1 MASRSSSSSTTCGW
15 SWGSASGWRSSTSVA
30 RSLRALRPRSRATRP
45 CARRISARPTMP
57 EPLLEVRDLVVRY
70 GAIEAVHG
78 ISFDVH
84 AGEVVALIGANGAGK
99 TTTLSAISGLVRP
112 AGGAIRLA
120 GRDLTRAAPHEIVRA
135 GLVQVPEGREILAR
149 MSVHENL
156 LLSGATDVAPMYE
169 RFPILAERR
178 ALLAGNL
185 SGGEQQLLAIA
196 RALLAK
202 PKVLLLDEPSL
213 GLAPKMVATVF
224 EVLRELKAG
233 GTTMLVVEQNA
244 LRALR
249 LADRAYVLELG
260 RIGLSGTGAALLEDS
275 AVGRAYLGA

>member
-1 MASRSSSSSTTCGW
+1 MT
-15 SWGSASGWRSSTSVA
+15 
-30 RSLRALRPRSRATRP
+30 
-45 CARRISARPTMP
+45 
-57 EPLLEVRDLVVRY
+57 EPMLEVRDLVVRY

-78 ISFDVH
+78 IGFEVH
-84 AGEVVALIGANGAGK
+84 RGEVVALIGANGAGK
-99 TTTLSAISGLVRP
+99 TSTLAAISGLLRP
-112 AGGAIRLA
+112 ARGSVRLA
-120 GRDLTRAAPHEIVRA
+120 GRELAGAAPHTIFRA

-156 LLSGATDVAPMYE
+156 LLSGADDVRTMYE

-178 ALLAGNL
+178 GLPAGNL

-202 PKVLLLDEPSL
+202 PRVLLLDEPSL

-224 EVLRELKAG
+224 GVLAELKAA
-233 GTTMLVVEQNA
+233 GTTMLLVEQNA

-260 RIGLSGTGAALLEDS
+260 RIGLTGTGAALLQDS
-275 AVGRAYLGA
+275 GVARAYLGA

>member
-1 MASRSSSSSTTCGW
+1 MP
-15 SWGSASGWRSSTSVA
+15 VA
-30 RSLRALRPRSRATRP
+30 
-45 CARRISARPTMP
+45 MP
-57 EPLLEVRDLVVRY
+57 DPMLVVRDLVVRY

-78 ISFDVH
+78 IGFEVR

-99 TTTLSAISGLVRP
+99 TSTLAAISGLVRP
-112 AGGAIRLA
+112 ARGAVLLA
-120 GRDLTRAAPHEIVRA
+120 GRDLAGAPPHTIVRA

-169 RFPILAERR
+169 RFPILSERR

-202 PKVLLLDEPSL
+202 PTVLLLDEPSL

-224 EVLRELKAG
+224 AVLAELKAS
-233 GTTMLVVEQNA
+233 GTTMLLVEQNA

-249 LADRAYVLELG
+249 LADRAYVLEVG
-260 RIGLSGTGAALLEDS
+260 QIGLSGTGAALLQDS
-275 AVGRAYLGA
+275 GVARAYLGA

>member
-1 MASRSSSSSTTCGW
+1 
-15 SWGSASGWRSSTSVA
+15 
-30 RSLRALRPRSRATRP
+30 
-45 CARRISARPTMP
+45 MP
-57 EPLLEVRDLVVRY
+57 EPALDVRDLVVRY

-78 ISFDVH
+78 ISFDVQ

-99 TTTLSAISGLVRP
+99 TSTLVALSGLVRP
-112 AGGAIRLA
+112 ARGTVRLL
-120 GRDLTRAAPHEIVRA
+120 GRDLAGAPPHTIVRA

-156 LLSGATDVAPMYE
+156 LLSGATDATAMYE

-178 ALLAGNL
+178 ALPAGNL

-202 PKVLLLDEPSL
+202 PRVLLLDEPSL
-213 GLAPKMVATVF
+213 GLAPKMVAAVF
-224 EVLRELKAG
+224 EVLAELKRS
-233 GTTMLVVEQNA
+233 GTTMLLVEQNA

-249 LADRAYVLELG
+249 LADRGYVLELG
-260 RIGLSGTGAALLEDS
+260 RIGLTGTGAALLQD
-275 AVGRAYLGA
+275 AGVARAYLGA

>member
-1 MASRSSSSSTTCGW
+1 MAE
-15 SWGSASGWRSSTSVA
+15 
-30 RSLRALRPRSRATRP
+30 
-45 CARRISARPTMP
+45 TM
-57 EPLLEVRDLVVRY
+57 LEVRDLVVRY

-78 ISFDVH
+78 ITFEVH
-84 AGEVVALIGANGAGK
+84 TGEVVALIGANGAGK

-112 AGGAIRLA
+112 KRGSIRLA
-120 GRDLTRAAPHEIVRA
+120 GVDLTRAAPHQIVRA

-156 LLSGATDVAPMYE
+156 LLSGAADVAPMYE

-178 ALLAGNL
+178 TLLAGNL

-213 GLAPKMVATVF
+213 GLAPKMVAAVF
-224 EVLRELKAG
+224 DTIADLRRQG
-233 GTTMLVVEQNA
+233 MTMLLVEQNA

-249 LADRAYVLELG
+249 LADRAYVMELG
-260 RIGLSGTGAALLEDS
+260 RLTMTGTGSELLHDERV
-275 AVGRAYLGA
+275 ARTYLGA

>member
-1 MASRSSSSSTTCGW
+1 MT
-15 SWGSASGWRSSTSVA
+15 
-30 RSLRALRPRSRATRP
+30 
-45 CARRISARPTMP
+45 
-57 EPLLEVRDLVVRY
+57 EPMLEIRDLVVRY
-70 GAIEAVHG
+70 GTIEAVHG
-78 ISFDVH
+78 IGFEVYL
-84 AGEVVALIGANGAGK
+84 GEVVALIGANGAGK
-99 TTTLSAISGLVRP
+99 TSTLAAISGLVRP
-112 AGGAIRLA
+112 ARGSVRLA
-120 GRDLTRAAPHEIVRA
+120 GRELAGAAPHTIFGA

-156 LLSGATDVAPMYE
+156 LLSGATDVRAMYE

-178 ALLAGNL
+178 GLPAGNL

-202 PKVLLLDEPSL
+202 PRVLLLDEPSL

-224 EVLRELKAG
+224 EVLAELKAA
-233 GTTMLVVEQNA
+233 GTTMLLVEQNA

-260 RIGLSGTGAALLEDS
+260 RIGLTGTGAALLRDS
-275 AVGRAYLGA
+275 GVARAYLGA

>member
-1 MASRSSSSSTTCGW
+1 MA
-15 SWGSASGWRSSTSVA
+15 
-30 RSLRALRPRSRATRP
+30 
-45 CARRISARPTMP
+45 
-57 EPLLEVRDLVVRY
+57 EPMLDVSDLVVRY

-78 ISFDVH
+78 VGFEVRE
-84 AGEVVALIGANGAGK
+84 GEVVALIGANGAGK
-99 TTTLSAISGLVRP
+99 SSTLNAISGLVRP
-112 AGGAIRLA
+112 AKGSIRLA
-120 GRDLTRAAPHEIVRA
+120 GRELAGAAPHTIFAA

-156 LLSGATDVAPMYE
+156 LLSGASDVTAMYE

-178 ALLAGNL
+178 ALPAGNL

-202 PKVLLLDEPSL
+202 PRVLLLDEPSL

-224 EVLRELKAG
+224 DVLTELKRA
-233 GTTMLVVEQNA
+233 GTTMLLVEQNA

-260 RIGLSGTGAALLEDS
+260 RIGLTGTGDALLRD
-275 AVGRAYLGA
+275 AGVTRAYLGA

>member
-1 MASRSSSSSTTCGW
+1 MA
-15 SWGSASGWRSSTSVA
+15 
-30 RSLRALRPRSRATRP
+30 
-45 CARRISARPTMP
+45 
-57 EPLLEVRDLVVRY
+57 EPMLDVSDLVVRY

-78 ISFDVH
+78 VGFEVRE
-84 AGEVVALIGANGAGK
+84 GEVVALIGANGAGK
-99 TTTLSAISGLVRP
+99 SSTLNAISGLVRP
-112 AGGAIRLA
+112 AKGSIRLA
-120 GRDLTRAAPHEIVRA
+120 GRELAGAAPHTIFAA

-156 LLSGATDVAPMYE
+156 LLSGSSDVTAMYE

-178 ALLAGNL
+178 ALPAGNL

-202 PKVLLLDEPSL
+202 PRVLLLDEPSL

-224 EVLRELKAG
+224 DVLTELKRA
-233 GTTMLVVEQNA
+233 GTTMLLVEQNA

-260 RIGLSGTGAALLEDS
+260 RIGLTGTGDALLRD
-275 AVGRAYLGA
+275 AGVTRAYLGA

>member
-1 MASRSSSSSTTCGW
+1 MT
-15 SWGSASGWRSSTSVA
+15 
-30 RSLRALRPRSRATRP
+30 
-45 CARRISARPTMP
+45 
-57 EPLLEVRDLVVRY
+57 EPMLEVRDLVVRY

-78 ISFDVH
+78 IGFEVYL
-84 AGEVVALIGANGAGK
+84 GEVVALIGANGAGK
-99 TTTLSAISGLVRP
+99 TSTLAAISGLVRP
-112 AGGAIRLA
+112 ARGSVRLA
-120 GRDLTRAAPHEIVRA
+120 GRELAGAAPHTIFGA

-156 LLSGATDVAPMYE
+156 LLSGAADVSAMYE

-178 ALLAGNL
+178 RLPAGNL

-202 PKVLLLDEPSL
+202 PRLLLLDEPSL

-224 EVLRELKAG
+224 DVLAELKAG
-233 GTTMLVVEQNA
+233 GTTMLLVEQNA

-260 RIGLSGTGAALLEDS
+260 RIGLTGTGAALLRDS
-275 AVGRAYLGA
+275 GVARAYLGA

>member
-1 MASRSSSSSTTCGW
+1 M
-15 SWGSASGWRSSTSVA
+15 
-30 RSLRALRPRSRATRP
+30 
-45 CARRISARPTMP
+45 TMP
-57 EPLLEVRDLVVRY
+57 ETGLEVRDLVVRY
-70 GAIEAVHG
+70 GAIEALHG
-78 ISFDVH
+78 ISFDVG

-99 TTTLSAISGLVRP
+99 TSTLGAISGIVHP

-120 GRDLTRAAPHEIVRA
+120 GRDLVGAAPHAIVRA
-135 GLVQVPEGREILAR
+135 GVIQVPEGREILAR

-156 LLSGATDVAPMYE
+156 LLSGARDASAMYE

-178 ALLAGNL
+178 DLAAGSL

-196 RALLAK
+196 RALLAR
-202 PKVLLLDEPSL
+202 PRVLLLDEPSL

-224 EVLRELKAG
+224 GVLAELKAA
-233 GTTMLVVEQNA
+233 GTTMLLVEQNA

-260 RIGLSGTGAALLEDS
+260 RIGLTGTGAALLRDA
-275 AVGRAYLGA
+275 AVARAYLGV